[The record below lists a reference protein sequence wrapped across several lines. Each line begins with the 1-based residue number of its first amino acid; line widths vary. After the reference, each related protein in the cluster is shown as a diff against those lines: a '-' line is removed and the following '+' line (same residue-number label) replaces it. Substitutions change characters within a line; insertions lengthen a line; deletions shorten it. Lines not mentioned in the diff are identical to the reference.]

1 MKAILMSFQ
10 PTPCSLIASGEK
22 TDEVRKKRPKIETPF
37 KVYMYATKSGDRLVI
52 KNNGVFEISKT
63 ITGKV
68 IGEFICDRI
77 IDYEAELWDDNTF
90 ERIVEVRT
98 PYDFEEYGEYEYIT
112 ISDNGDENWKDNVLC
127 KSTCLTIEAFR
138 KYLGTGISEFCT
150 LHISNLVI
158 YDKPRELSDFRIIDN
173 EAVKQCEHRKRV
185 YNNPDYTHG
194 AWLPGGYICNKY
206 ETDWCTKCKTKP
218 ITRPPQSWCYVE
230 EVTK

>member
-90 ERIVEVRT
+90 ERIAEVIT
-98 PYDFEEYGEYEYIT
+98 PADFEEYGEYEYIT

-158 YDKPRELSDFRIIDN
+158 YDKPKELSEFRKPCNYDLGC
-173 EAVKQCEHRKRV
+173 KCCSM
-185 YNNPDYTHG
+185 YF
-194 AWLPGGYICNKY
+194 PGTAFTAPY
-206 ETDWCTKCKTKP
+206 CKNGKLE
-218 ITRPPQSWCYVE
+218 IARPPQSWCYVE
-230 EVTK
+230 EVAV

>member
-22 TDEVRKKRPKIETPF
+22 TDEVRKRRPKLETPF
-37 KVYMYATKSGDRLVI
+37 KVYIYCTKN
-52 KNNGVFEISKT
+52 KNNLFFPPIKPPILRRPNYVEDVRGN
-63 ITGKV
+63 GKV
-68 IGEFICDRI
+68 IGEFICDHI

-112 ISDNGDENWKDNVLC
+112 ISDNGDDNWKDNVLC

-150 LHISNLVI
+150 LHISNLII
-158 YDKPRELSDFRIIDN
+158 YDKPKELSEFRKPCNYDLGC
-173 EAVKQCEHRKRV
+173 KCCSM
-185 YNNPDYTHG
+185 YF
-194 AWLPGGYICNKY
+194 PGTMFAAPY
-206 ETDWCTKCKTKP
+206 CKNGNLE
-218 ITRPPQSWCYVE
+218 ITRPPQSWCYVD
-230 EVTK
+230 EVTA